1 MGTRIAETIK
11 RQTEERV
18 IDQKALLSQLP
29 NGHFILNTGTS
40 NFISQ
45 LLRQSGYAFR
55 AAQAD
60 ITSSPETGIN
70 GFVSVDSL
78 VYQDNVTIDML
89 NINLQSDGS
98 TLNYDMAVSNLPSN
112 SYPYSGQIN
121 GSFFEK
127 GLVTH
132 AVVKDKEGK
141 TGLDLGLR
149 AAMEGNGV
157 KLDITSPTAIL
168 GYKAFDVNKD
178 NYVYLGQD
186 SRVSAKMILRASDG
200 TGVQLYSNDADTTV
214 LQDVTLAMH
223 QFELEKVLAVL
234 PFAPKISGT
243 LNGDYHVV
251 QTESDLTVSGDM
263 TIHNFIYENAPMGNV
278 GAEVVYMPK
287 EDGSHYVDAIIR
299 QDDEEVGTLTGT
311 YKDEGKGLLD
321 AELAMN
327 QFPLHFVNG
336 FVPDQIVGLQGA
348 GEGTLSLHGP
358 LDQLD
363 INGELYLD
371 STRLISVPYGVSM
384 RFADD
389 PVTIEHSRLKFE
401 NFEMFA
407 NNDRPLN
414 IQGYLDFSDFN
425 KMYLDVRMRADN
437 FQIIDAK
444 ENARSEAYGKAFVN
458 FRGLMRGPLNN
469 LWLGERST
477 CWEPRT
483 WPTS

>member
-1 MGTRIAETIK
+1 
-11 RQTEERV
+11 
-18 IDQKALLSQLP
+18 
-29 NGHFILNTGTS
+29 
-40 NFISQ
+40 
-45 LLRQSGYAFR
+45 
-55 AAQAD
+55 
-60 ITSSPETGIN
+60 
-70 GFVSVDSL
+70 
-78 VYQDNVTIDML
+78 ML

-263 TIHNFIYENAPMGNV
+263 TIHNFI
-278 GAEVVYMPK
+278 
-287 EDGSHYVDAIIR
+287 
-299 QDDEEVGTLTGT
+299 
-311 YKDEGKGLLD
+311 
-321 AELAMN
+321 
-327 QFPLHFVNG
+327 
-336 FVPDQIVGLQGA
+336 
-348 GEGTLSLHGP
+348 
-358 LDQLD
+358 
-363 INGELYLD
+363 
-371 STRLISVPYGVSM
+371 
-384 RFADD
+384 
-389 PVTIEHSRLKFE
+389 
-401 NFEMFA
+401 
-407 NNDRPLN
+407 
-414 IQGYLDFSDFN
+414 
-425 KMYLDVRMRADN
+425 
-437 FQIIDAK
+437 
-444 ENARSEAYGKAFVN
+444 
-458 FRGLMRGPLNN
+458 
-469 LWLGERST
+469 
-477 CWEPRT
+477 
-483 WPTS
+483 